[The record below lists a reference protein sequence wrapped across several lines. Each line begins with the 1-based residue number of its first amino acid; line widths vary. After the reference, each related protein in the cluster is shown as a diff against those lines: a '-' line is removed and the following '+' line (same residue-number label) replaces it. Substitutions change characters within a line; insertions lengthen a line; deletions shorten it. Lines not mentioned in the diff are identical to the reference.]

1 MKKIFDTESSEETQ
15 SYTEIHNKKFYIHRR
30 KEQFMERY
38 LVESP
43 HKKEDCTHALKQ
55 VEALGYLTHFEWG
68 CASGNH
74 TGFIIIEAENEAQAR
89 MVVPSMSRKAARVV
103 KLNRFT
109 PEMLQA
115 SH

>member
-1 MKKIFDTESSEETQ
+1 MD
-15 SYTEIHNKKFYIHRR
+15 
-30 KEQFMERY
+30 RY

-43 HKKEDCTHALKQ
+43 HTKDDCYHAVKQ

-74 TGFIIIEAENEAQAR
+74 TGFAIIEAENEAQAK
-89 MVVPSMSRKAARVV
+89 MVVPPMSRKTARVV
-103 KLNRFT
+103 KLNKFT
-109 PEMLQA
+109 PEMLNA